1 MLKNLKR
8 LGGDSL
14 LYALMN
20 VGTKLIAFIM
30 MPIYSYLLPLG
41 EFGYIDIIDRWTT
54 MLTFLV
60 FLGTDSALAFYYFDT
75 KDEKRRKIYSQ
86 NVFVIRLAMVLVI
99 FLLVLLIGP
108 LVASSILPAENG
120 VYLLLLSI
128 GVLFF
133 DTITALVLTVMR
145 FEFKTV
151 KVVVLTVTKMLLIA
165 VGSYLFL
172 KLVVQSVEGI
182 MYARILTGLL
192 IFLLILKPLSKVV
205 TFKLNREVLKDLIK
219 YGLPLVPASLAFW
232 IILNSSSFFLA
243 TMKSPEEVGIYG
255 AAAKFAALIT
265 LVTSGIQM
273 AWRPYSMSIK
283 DKPNNKELF
292 SKIYIIIF
300 LLGIIGV
307 FVVATIM
314 PYVILLMED
323 SYHSAYKYVAL
334 ISAATFLNFY
344 YLIISIGIFFTK
356 ETKVIS
362 YIFAIAAGLSIVL
375 NFILVPAFSIW
386 GVVAATLIS
395 YTFAIVFI
403 FRKSQKL
410 YYIPFPSIKVGLL
423 FIVMIAGVIGITYV
437 QENQLSLWYVAAIW
451 GAFLLSIGATRI
463 DKELRKKTVEATE
476 PA

>member
-30 MPIYSYLLPLG
+30 LPIYTYFLPPG
-41 EFGYIDIIDRWTT
+41 EYGYIDIIDRWTT

-75 KDEKRRKIYSQ
+75 KDEKKRKLYSK
-86 NVFVIRLAMVLVI
+86 NVFLIRLAMILVI
-99 FLLVLLIGP
+99 FLLVALLGP
-108 LVASSILPAENG
+108 LVAHNVLPEENG
-120 VYLLLLSI
+120 VFLLYLSV

-133 DTITALVLTVMR
+133 DTITALVLTIMR
-145 FEFKTV
+145 FEFKTL
-151 KVVVLTVTKMLLIA
+151 KVVFLTVSKMLLIA

-172 KLVVQSVEGI
+172 RFVVASVEAI
-182 MYARILTGLL
+182 MYARIITGIL
-192 IFLLILKPLSKVV
+192 IFLLILKPLSQVV
-205 TFKLNREVLKDLIK
+205 TFKIDREVLKDLIK

-232 IILNSSSFFLA
+232 VILNSSSFFLA
-243 TMKSPEEVGIYG
+243 MMKTPEDVGIYG

-273 AWRPYSMSIK
+273 AWRPYSMSLK

-314 PYVILLMED
+314 PYVILLLKET
-323 SYHSAYKYVAL
+323 YYSAYKYVAL

-375 NFILVPAFSIW
+375 NLILVPAFSIW

-410 YYIPFPSIKVGLL
+410 YYIPFPSIKVSFI
-423 FIVMIAGVIGITYV
+423 FIVMIAGVIGITYI

-451 GAFLLSIGATRI
+451 GVLLLSIGVTRI
-463 DKELRKKTVEATE
+463 DKELRKKTVEANE